1 MKFHFKLRLRYLYK
15 ELEDKRNKRTM
26 TASRA
31 LIFTRVVI
39 HNYIKI
45 RDILLHKKDG
55 ENKLIRLAASKSLAI
70 VFQVAI
76 SL

>member
-26 TASRA
+26 TALRA

-55 ENKLIRLAASKSLAI
+55 ENKLICLAASKSLAI
-70 VFQVAI
+70 VCKVAI
-76 SL
+76 S

>member
-1 MKFHFKLRLRYLYK
+1 
-15 ELEDKRNKRTM
+15 M
-26 TASRA
+26 TALRA

-45 RDILLHKKDG
+45 SDILLHKK

-70 VFQVAI
+70 VCKVAI